1 MKERSAVII
10 ITPQVGEV
18 LLIHRLRRGREYY
31 TLPGGKI
38 EPGESPEDAAVREAL
53 EETSLVVT
61 LGQKLK
67 VLDNQGRTEHYFLVG
82 EFQGEKVALNG
93 PEMFYQSSTNQYNL
107 EWIPVRHIDDYN
119 LLPVEARLMVVE
131 GLALLD
137 QTH

>member
-18 LLIHRLRRGREYY
+18 LLIHRLRRGQEYY

-61 LGQKLK
+61 LRQKLK

-82 EFQGEKVALNG
+82 EFQGEKVSLNG
-93 PEMFYQSSTNQYNL
+93 PEMYYQSSTNQYNL